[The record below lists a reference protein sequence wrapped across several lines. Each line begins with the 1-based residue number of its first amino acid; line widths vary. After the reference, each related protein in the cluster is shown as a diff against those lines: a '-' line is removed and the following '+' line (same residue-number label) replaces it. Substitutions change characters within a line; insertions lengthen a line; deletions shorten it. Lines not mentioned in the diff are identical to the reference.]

1 MEFQIDA
8 RYAQAFCGECEQG
21 HVFFSSPTL
30 MELQIDTE
38 SLQGQ
43 DCIKTRTHMEP
54 QIDSVHEGKKLS
66 KFPHTWNYKLTGN
79 VHKGGMI
86 PNSPWN
92 FKLTGKVHKGKVI
105 SIFPPPRNYKLTGN
119 VHRG

>member
-1 MEFQIDA
+1 
-8 RYAQAFCGECEQG
+8 
-21 HVFFSSPTL
+21 
-30 MELQIDTE
+30 
-38 SLQGQ
+38 
-43 DCIKTRTHMEP
+43 MEP

-92 FKLTGKVHKGKVI
+92 LKLTGKVHKGKVI

-119 VHRG
+119 VHTGKMISKFPPPWNFKLTSIVL